1 MKSKTLSVLAG
12 VGAPLIL
19 TAHAS
24 AGFLGIKVVG
34 KPNEFGLIVCNIYAM
49 FDRPPTPD
57 PDNPG
62 EFIFHDLMQAVSG
75 TVNAPLLIQVLG
87 GGTFYNHFL
96 NGDQAPLTTLV
107 GAFPIAAFDTF
118 VTIGVKQLI
127 APGGPGPGQT
137 EDLLTVTPGFG
148 PIEGTQFATTTSG
161 WAIIPNA
168 AQADPFN
175 QNFVAGNGSV
185 LIGQF
190 ATADGTGF
198 SGTMLLRFVA
208 NDQVRPNYVSFF
220 HVPAPGAVALL
231 GMVGLRG
238 SRGRRRRGMTQ
249 DVRHEL
255 PR

>member
-1 MKSKTLSVLAG
+1 MKAKTLCLLAG
-12 VGAPLIL
+12 TAVPLIL
-19 TAHAS
+19 TGS
-24 AGFLGIKVVG
+24 VQAGFLGISTVS
-34 KPNEFGLIVCNIYAM
+34 KPNEFGLLVVNVYAM

-62 EFIFHDLMQAVSG
+62 EFIIHDLMRAVAG
-75 TVNAPLLIQVLG
+75 THLNPMLIQVI

-96 NGDQAPLTTLV
+96 NGDQAPLTSLV

-137 EDLLTVTPGFG
+137 EDLLTITPGFG
-148 PIEGTQFATTTSG
+148 PIEGTSFSTTTGG
-161 WAIIPNA
+161 WAIIPDA

-175 QNFVAGNGSV
+175 PDFFAGDGRV

-208 NDQVRPNYVSFF
+208 NSQVTQNYVSFF

-231 GMVGLRG
+231 GMAGLRG
-238 SRGRRRRGMTQ
+238 SRGRRRRAVTQ